1 MRLLDKKRELLAME
15 RLRYPSGWLST
26 YPRVLCGSV
35 RDICL
40 HLTIKARRPGRGHHI
55 VIPGKSFLGFE
66 SKGNRFPFSVQ

>member
-15 RLRYPSGWLST
+15 RLRYPSGWLSN
-26 YPRVLCGSV
+26 YRRVLCGSV

-40 HLTIKARRPGRGHHI
+40 HLTIKARRLGRGHHI
-55 VIPGKSFLGFE
+55 VLPGKSFLGFE